1 MTIEI
6 IPTSQAPDAK
16 PVAKNLTLTVDWQ
29 DLVTVPKYL
38 VPELVFGGTNVE
50 VPGVGEIISPLI
62 ISNRTITT
70 ERVSVRI
77 FRYNEETETGNYF
90 FLANEVAIPAYD
102 VLAFPLNG
110 QFFYPGD
117 KLEVKCSTN
126 NAFDVTLSYTVG
138 QAEQDD
144 VA

>member
-6 IPTSQAPDAK
+6 ISTSQAPDAK

-29 DLVTVPKYL
+29 ELVSAPKYE
-38 VPELVFGGTNVE
+38 VPELVFGGDVVQ
-50 VPGVGEIISPLI
+50 VPGVAEIISPLI

-77 FRYNEETETGNYF
+77 FRYNETANTGNYF
-90 FLANEVAIPAYD
+90 FVANELAIPAYD

-110 QFFYPGD
+110 QFFNPGD
-117 KLEVKCSTN
+117 LLEVKCSSN
-126 NAFDVTLSYTVG
+126 NAFDVTLSYTLG

-144 VA
+144 VS